1 MRPRFEPRR
10 LAGTVRSVVA
20 LGRESELSFLA
31 GGIAFFSFFAVVP
44 GILLVVA
51 VGSVIGR
58 DRLAAEALSLFES
71 YLSEEGAA
79 VVGATLSDTTGA
91 VGASVIGVLGLF
103 WSTLKMFRA
112 VDVAF
117 DRIYGHESAVALVR
131 RLVNA
136 ATVVGAIAVGVPLL
150 VLARRLV
157 IRTWPQAAPIW
168 IAVLIGGLTLLL
180 APLYYLMPP
189 VEVSVR
195 DIVPGTVTAVVG
207 FVILRVAF
215 AAYTGVAGQY
225 LAYGFL
231 GAVLLF
237 LLWLYF
243 GALVLLFGA
252 VVNAAV
258 TGGVRAD

>member
-1 MRPRFEPRR
+1 M
-10 LAGTVRSVVA
+10 
-20 LGRESELSFLA
+20 
-31 GGIAFFSFFAVVP
+31 
-44 GILLVVA
+44 
-51 VGSVIGR
+51 IGR

-79 VVGATLSDTTGA
+79 VVG
-91 VGASVIGVLGLF
+91 
-103 WSTLKMFRA
+103 
-112 VDVAF
+112 
-117 DRIYGHESAVALVR
+117 
-131 RLVNA
+131 
-136 ATVVGAIAVGVPLL
+136 
-150 VLARRLV
+150 
-157 IRTWPQAAPIW
+157 
-168 IAVLIGGLTLLL
+168 
-180 APLYYLMPP
+180 
-189 VEVSVR
+189 
-195 DIVPGTVTAVVG
+195 

-215 AAYTGVAGQY
+215 AAYAGVAGQY